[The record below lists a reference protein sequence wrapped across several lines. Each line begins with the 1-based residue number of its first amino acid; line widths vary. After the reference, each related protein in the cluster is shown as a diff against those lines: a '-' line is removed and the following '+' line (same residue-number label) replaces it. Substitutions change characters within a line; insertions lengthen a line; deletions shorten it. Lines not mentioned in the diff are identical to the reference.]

1 MFHDSALYLRLTGEW
16 FPMELHLGLSGHYVQ
31 YLLLVVIP
39 GALGIPA
46 LHIPS
51 TAQCNSVHSETS
63 GGIPRPTLGLDSGL
77 LPLVRCHGNQVGCR
91 VDVDNSKECDGL

>member
-1 MFHDSALYLRLTGEW
+1 
-16 FPMELHLGLSGHYVQ
+16 MELHLGLSEHCVQ
-31 YLLLVVIP
+31 DLLLAVIP
-39 GALGIPA
+39 EALSISA

-51 TAQCNSVHSETS
+51 TAQCNSIHSETL